1 MISRRKVEYN
11 CLCKF
16 FVCVLLLLVLLVMLI
31 LLFRYCHY
39 FCFVLICFVFTVI
52 SSFVFIDITTAL
64 DLVYAKNESKGD
76 LTVEK

>member
-1 MISRRKVEYN
+1 MISRRKVEYT

-16 FVCVLLLLVLLVMLI
+16 FVCVLLLLVLLLMLI

-39 FCFVLICFVFTVI
+39 FCFVFTVI